1 MLKNYFKIAIA
12 VLKRRK
18 FFTFISL
25 FGISLTLTILIVLS
39 AFIDLMISPVYPDI
53 NRGRELFINNMSA
66 SNKEE
71 NSVQSGSISFYM
83 LENFVSKMKTPQ
95 TMSFFSNSGPVTA
108 YQNNKKI
115 NSKLRYTDLNY
126 WSIYQFEF
134 LEGKA
139 FNGYELKN
147 ADRVAV
153 ISSDTRASYFGEGQ
167 LASGKYITVN
177 KDQYRVI
184 GVVKDAP
191 ATSMNCDA
199 GIYLPY
205 TVRPEIAKEPTL
217 FGNYNAVLLA
227 ASPSDLSAV
236 QEEYKQLVRKL
247 PHMHGDL
254 VKFTSVARTYL
265 DARNRE
271 LFWSFGDVSMNST
284 FLVLGIF
291 IFLFMLLP
299 TLNLVNIN
307 ISRIMERSSE
317 IGVRK
322 AFGAS
327 GRTLVGQFIV
337 ENLILTL
344 LGGIIGVVLSIV
356 IVQLL
361 NSSGMIPHLDLK
373 INLKVLCWSVL
384 ASVVFGL
391 MSGVYPAW
399 RMSKMNVV
407 KALKANN

>member
-39 AFIDLMISPVYPDI
+39 AFIDLMMSPVYPDM

-95 TMSFFSNSGPVTA
+95 MMSFFSNSGPVTA

-139 FNGYELKN
+139 FNGDQLKN

-153 ISSDTRASYFGEGQ
+153 ISSDTRANYFGEGQ
-167 LASGKYITVN
+167 LATGKYITVN

-184 GVVKDAP
+184 GVVKDVP
-191 ATSMNCDA
+191 STSMNCDA

-227 ASPSDLSAV
+227 ASASDLSAI
-236 QEEYKQLVRKL
+236 QEEYTQLVRKL
-247 PHMHGDL
+247 PRMHGDL
-254 VKFTSVARTYL
+254 IKFTSVARTYL

-344 LGGIIGVVLSIV
+344 LGGIIGVILSIV